1 MKRCIICGNQDDDDS
16 TVCEVCGNPY
26 LSLDEDTHNEG
37 IVEPDLELA
46 GVTAPDQAEAVVSE
60 QASEKERQPR
70 TKMDGQNDKAAQ
82 IPDEK
87 SAEQQEIP
95 AREETKR
102 GVHSQERT
110 AERSQ
115 MRTSHRT
122 HGAPQIYGQGNNQEM
137 PGAGDA
143 TGMIRRDIN
152 GSAAR
157 RPGSTAGRPGSAPA
171 DARRRSAMQGA
182 PAGERAGAA
191 NAQNAAGGPRRSAN
205 PQGSVNRPG
214 GAAGMN
220 GQPGARQDAQRASGV
235 PGGVRGSNAP
245 GGVRGS
251 NAPGGMR
258 GSNVPTGMR
267 PSNAPGDMRAS
278 NMPGSGMRSP
288 NMMGGAARPNGMPG
302 GPARNLSFMSGK
314 IKAESRRALRSPLL
328 LLVAVLQTVYLAGSV
343 AAIFMKELNFSLIM
357 RLISGFSMPQQL
369 TGYMDQLLNLMAK
382 LDTDEVIINLV
393 LHVPDLLLCIGL
405 WAIVLA
411 VRTKEEE
418 MSGAGFAIIKV
429 VVVIGLIKN
438 GLVMIAGLVISVA
451 LTVSAWVSGAQGMI
465 IAAVITLVIM
475 ITATMMV
482 IMYYFSYFAMLGTF
496 RANALEGE
504 SYGSAS
510 SYVAVVYIVMGLFGI
525 VGLLAGIVNAEIS
538 GIVSSVGKIGWMV
551 LFAVW
556 IFTYRSKLGEVE
568 D

>member
-1 MKRCIICGNQDDDDS
+1 MKRCIICGNLDDDDS

-70 TKMDGQNDKAAQ
+70 TKTDGQNDKAAQ

-87 SAEQQEIP
+87 SAEQQEPP

-157 RPGSTAGRPGSAPA
+157 RPGSTAGRPGSASA
-171 DARRRSAMQGA
+171 DARRRSAMQGM

-205 PQGSVNRPG
+205 PQGSANRPG

-251 NAPGGMR
+251 NVPGGMR
-258 GSNVPTGMR
+258 GSNVPAGMR